1 MGTLSIMNAVMYSSN
16 LVSANNMNSFESE
29 SGCFGFMAIIAIAT
43 SLCWY
48 VSRCYNDEIA
58 DM

>member
-1 MGTLSIMNAVMYSSN
+1 MNAVMYSSN